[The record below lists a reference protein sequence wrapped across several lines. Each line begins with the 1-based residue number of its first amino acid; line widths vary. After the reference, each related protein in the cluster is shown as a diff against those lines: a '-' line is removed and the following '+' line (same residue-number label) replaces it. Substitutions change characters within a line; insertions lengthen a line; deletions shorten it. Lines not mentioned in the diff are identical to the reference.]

1 MCDKVPNN
9 TQYIRI
15 LEDKKSKING
25 DPYDNE
31 DHCVLRT
38 DELLDQVPNHE
49 QDHVRREIGAWLS
62 LITQKRGAFIF
73 LIRPY

>member
-15 LEDKKSKING
+15 LEDKKN
-25 DPYDNE
+25 
-31 DHCVLRT
+31 HCVLRT